1 MLSNSSVASIS
12 SPWVADDIN
21 LHLSFSL
28 LSRLN
33 HALHPNELNIVN
45 YILSLSIL
53 ERPPTFLMSES
64 LGLKGLKVAGIWLRA
79 FCWTIQSWK
88 LFQLNQYCASPRL
101 MLQPFHGVLKKKKLC
116 LSIYNF
122 ETYILLVKWG
132 AVEYHWENVLDY
144 HSLADCSG
152 VFYIFDSRKI
162 KMQNKK
168 KRLRKKNTTT
178 KAWKLNINEV
188 NTIWTYKNHLRRF
201 SSFFFWT
208 LRADIHVSLSNT
220 EVLRIIHPIPALLQ
234 FRGVKKITRVKTE
247 RVWVEVLI

>member
-1 MLSNSSVASIS
+1 MSSWRHQFAFIILTIGSLKPCTS
-12 SPWVADDIN
+12 SKWVEYSK
-21 LHLSFSL
+21 LHIIPFNPGKATNV
-28 LSRLN
+28 LN
-33 HALHPNELNIVN
+33 EWELGIERTKSCWHL
-45 YILSLSIL
+45 IESIL
-53 ERPPTFLMSES
+53 LNNTIMRIISTQSVLRLSKADAS
-64 LGLKGLKVAGIWLRA
+64 AISWGI
-79 FCWTIQSWK
+79 
-88 LFQLNQYCASPRL
+88 
-101 MLQPFHGVLKKKKLC
+101 KKKKLC

-188 NTIWTYKNHLRRF
+188 NTIWTYKNHLRRL
-201 SSFFFWT
+201 SSFFLDAQGWHTCITFKHRSSPYYSSYPCFAT
-208 LRADIHVSLSNT
+208 VS
-220 EVLRIIHPIPALLQ
+220 
-234 FRGVKKITRVKTE
+234 RG
-247 RVWVEVLI
+247 